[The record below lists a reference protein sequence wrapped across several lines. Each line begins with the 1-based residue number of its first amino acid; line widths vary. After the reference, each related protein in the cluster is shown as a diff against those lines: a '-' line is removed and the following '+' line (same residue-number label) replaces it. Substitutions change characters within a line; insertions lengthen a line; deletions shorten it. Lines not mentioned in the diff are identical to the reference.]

1 MGRTA
6 PRALALAS
14 LAALLAASGCTVA
27 GPRSVVDRD
36 GYETTTY
43 YACDWKQD
51 GHWLKPGVPNSPILP
66 VTRTNPVGSI
76 VGVIPFM
83 LDIVASPI
91 AYLTDRNCWETGAS
105 ERRYVGTPEVQRQQK
120 LAQEKADREAQAA
133 REAQERANTVEA
145 RKAAAEAAAAQAK
158 RDAEAAA
165 AKAEAEQ
172 FARAYPAPS
181 DSPKAAP
188 VRPDDYALIV
198 GIEGYRSIPKADFG
212 ENDAKSMKTYMEA
225 LGVPPGNVIT
235 LLGQGA
241 SRADI
246 AKYLEE
252 WLPGV
257 VKPDSRVY
265 FYYSGH
271 GAPDPQTGV
280 AYLIPYDGDPS
291 FLKST
296 AFPLSKIY
304 ADLSALPAKESVV
317 MLDSCFSGAGGR
329 SVMAPGVRPLVVTED
344 ANVAPEKV
352 DILSASGARE
362 IAGGLDLRQHGLF
375 TYFVLRGLAGEA
387 ADKDGHVT
395 LGGLEDF
402 VRDHVKETARRSN
415 RDQTPRLLGDS
426 ALRLY

>member
-1 MGRTA
+1 
-6 PRALALAS
+6 
-14 LAALLAASGCTVA
+14 
-27 GPRSVVDRD
+27 
-36 GYETTTY
+36 
-43 YACDWKQD
+43 
-51 GHWLKPGVPNSPILP
+51 
-66 VTRTNPVGSI
+66 
-76 VGVIPFM
+76 
-83 LDIVASPI
+83 
-91 AYLTDRNCWETGAS
+91 
-105 ERRYVGTPEVQRQQK
+105 
-120 LAQEKADREAQAA
+120 
-133 REAQERANTVEA
+133 
-145 RKAAAEAAAAQAK
+145 
-158 RDAEAAA
+158 
-165 AKAEAEQ
+165 
-172 FARAYPAPS
+172 

-212 ENDAKSMKTYMEA
+212 ENDAKSVKAYMEA
-225 LGVPPGNVIT
+225 LGVPPTNVIT

-344 ANVAPEKV
+344 VNVAPDKV
-352 DILSASGARE
+352 DVLSASGARE
-362 IAGGLDLRQHGLF
+362 IAGGLDLRQH
-375 TYFVLRGLAGEA
+375 
-387 ADKDGHVT
+387 
-395 LGGLEDF
+395 
-402 VRDHVKETARRSN
+402 
-415 RDQTPRLLGDS
+415 
-426 ALRLY
+426 